1 MFILAVQIISSLL
14 VALRVYLLYKQ
25 LKESNKWNKIQASI
39 AMINRYNILINE
51 IDDALLDEIKLLS
64 FENKDF
70 SLDETKRIFD
80 NLSNGKQLFCF
91 AIFSRN

>member
-1 MFILAVQIISSLL
+1 MEQDSSKHSDDL
-14 VALRVYLLYKQ
+14 
-25 LKESNKWNKIQASI
+25 
-39 AMINRYNILINE
+39 LINE

-80 NLSNGKQLFCF
+80 NLPNKKQLFALLF
-91 AIFSRN
+91 FRGISYRNKI